1 MSESRPR
8 PHLAPLTT
16 ASCTFLFFLF
26 SLVIHDVVKLVCH
39 ERYRLVQRLCV
50 IVLIT
55 YSTNS
60 TSFVCNTNV
69 IPCRNSHTYYE
80 PHSP

>member
-1 MSESRPR
+1 MKAVRVR
-8 PHLAPLTT
+8 TLPL
-16 ASCTFLFFLF
+16 SHHRLLYLSLLF

-39 ERYRLVQRLCV
+39 ERYRLVQRYCV

-69 IPCRNSHTYYE
+69 IPCRNSHTY
-80 PHSP
+80 